1 MPKNPDWFGLKSLI
15 ELWIQKLFSFPWH
28 KSLEEGLT
36 IKQKPQSSTPSSK
49 ITHAINWLVYLPL
62 KRNWGINRTFSR
74 VRWLNKWTDLIQAT
88 ETVIPFGTV
97 TTESIDGFEDWKK
110 VRE

>member
-1 MPKNPDWFGLKSLI
+1 MNCRYPLQYASSLN
-15 ELWIQKLFSFPWH
+15 FVHTRVVTGF
-28 KSLEEGLT
+28 T

-49 ITHAINWLVYLPL
+49 ITHALNWLVYLPL

-74 VRWLNKWTDLIQAT
+74 VRWLDKWTDLIQAT

-97 TTESIDGFEDWKK
+97 TTKSIDWFKDWKK